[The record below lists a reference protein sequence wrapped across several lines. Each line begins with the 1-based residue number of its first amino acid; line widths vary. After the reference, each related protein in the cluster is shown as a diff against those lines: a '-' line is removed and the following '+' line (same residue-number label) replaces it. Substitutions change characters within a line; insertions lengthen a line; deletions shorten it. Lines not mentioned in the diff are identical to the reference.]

1 MRNTEMKL
9 QDSVLRAFQV
19 AKVFRENSD
28 YVNYMSFS
36 ANGESLITSSNDD
49 SIVIYDTVDG
59 KPKKTIYS
67 KKYGVSNIQFTH
79 APNTVI
85 HTSTK
90 VDDTIRYLSLH
101 DNKYLRY
108 FPGHTKRVTTLHM
121 SPIEDAFLSGSLD
134 KTLRI
139 WDLRSPNCQGLMHV
153 NGRPVAAFDPEGLI
167 FAAGIDCE
175 MIKLYD
181 LRSFDKGPFSTFH
194 IQTDPAAEWTSIKFS
209 SDGKMVLVAT
219 NCGIIY
225 LIDAFQGNQLHAF
238 SGHAF
243 SKSNPVDVCFSPDS
257 QYVFSGSQDGRIH
270 IWASDSGHK
279 VVTLDGNHPGPT
291 KCMAF
296 NPKYMMLASACTN
309 MAFWLPNLEELQESV

>member
-1 MRNTEMKL
+1 MKL
-9 QDSVLRAFQV
+9 DDSVVRSLRV

-28 YVNYMSFS
+28 NVNHMAFS

-49 SIVIYDTVDG
+49 SIVIYDCVDG

-67 KKYGVSNIQFTH
+67 KKYGVANIQYTH
-79 APNTVI
+79 AQNTVI

-121 SPIEDAFLSGSLD
+121 SPVEDTFVSGSLD
-134 KTLRI
+134 CTLRI

-194 IQTDPAAEWTSIKFS
+194 IQTDPNIEWNSIKFS
-209 SDGKMVLVAT
+209 YDGKMILLST
-219 NCGIIY
+219 NGGSIY
-225 LIDAFQGNQLHAF
+225 LIDAFQGTQLHAF
-238 SGHAF
+238 TGHAV
-243 SKSNPVDVCFSPDS
+243 SKTNPCEVTFSPDS
-257 QYVFSGSQDGRIH
+257 QYVISGSQDGKVH
-270 IWASDSGHK
+270 FWASDSGHK
-279 VVTLDGNHPGPT
+279 ISTLEGNHPGST
-291 KCMAF
+291 RCVKF
-296 NPKYMMLASACTN
+296 NPKFMMLASACTN
-309 MAFWLPNLEELQESV
+309 MAFWLPNLEDL

>member
-1 MRNTEMKL
+1 MKL
-9 QDSVLRAFQV
+9 QDNVLRSFRV

-28 YVNYMSFS
+28 YVNHMSFNS
-36 ANGESLITSSNDD
+36 NGESLITSSNDD

-108 FPGHTKRVTTLHM
+108 FPGHTKRVTTLNM

-153 NGRPVAAFDPEGLI
+153 NGQPIAAFDPEGLI

-181 LRSFDKGPFSTFH
+181 LRSFDKG
-194 IQTDPAAEWTSIKFS
+194 
-209 SDGKMVLVAT
+209 
-219 NCGIIY
+219 
-225 LIDAFQGNQLHAF
+225 
-238 SGHAF
+238 HAF
-243 SKSNPVDVCFSPDS
+243 SKGNHIDVCFSPDS
-257 QYVFSGSQDGRIH
+257 QYVISGSQDGRVH

-279 VVTLDGNHPGPT
+279 ITTLEGNHPGPT
-291 KCMAF
+291 KCIAF
-296 NPKYMMLASACTN
+296 NAKYMMLASACTN
-309 MAFWLPNLEELQESV
+309 MAFWLPNLEELQDSS